1 MGKELFDNIPSKVG
15 DLLNDVKNGRIGLPD
30 LQRPFVWKD
39 NKVRDLLD
47 SMLKGYPIGYVMLW
61 ESPTD
66 FENKGQIGINDKTF
80 NTARDLVIDGQQ
92 RLTAL
97 LGAIKGIKI
106 KNVNYKERNIK
117 ISFNPLKREFAVW
130 SQAYERNPEWISAV
144 SQVFAA
150 HEEQLNVTKFRKA
163 YISQLNESRVRNEL
177 PRLSDDEEI
186 VIEENINALLN
197 LNIYLLPTLRISA
210 TASEQD
216 VADIFVRVNS
226 GGQKLTEKN
235 FIETLLAVY
244 DNEIHD
250 KINDFCRTSRIPEAG
265 TSYNHIL
272 EVNPVHLIRATVG
285 IAFKRARLK
294 YAYMLLRGKDLQTGQ
309 FAEEIRTDNL
319 LKFREALTLVVNL
332 NHWHAFMN
340 IVAEAGY
347 LNGSLVSSENAI
359 VFSYMLYLIGKTEY
373 NVQPMELKKIMQ
385 RWFFMTT
392 IKGFYT
398 NSPESSVEKQ
408 FADLRKV
415 HTSRDFVDY
424 LDNEIKSQ
432 FTDDY
437 FKYNLPNDLVTSST
451 QSPAWYGYVASLNV
465 LGYPMLFS
473 NTPTSKYFIVGASGG
488 KSSIDIH
495 HIFPKNYLSQIGI
508 EDDRERN
515 QIANYTFLDYF
526 TNIDISDNPPSEYV
540 LAYKSRLG
548 VEGYKITCFQNALPE
563 NFENLEYHDFLTKRR
578 VLMAELIFR
587 AYRKLS
593 E

>member
-61 ESPTD
+61 ESPAN

-210 TASEQD
+210 TESEQD

-398 NSPESSVEKQ
+398 NSPESAVEKQ

-415 HTSRDFVDY
+415 HTSRD
-424 LDNEIKSQ
+424 
-432 FTDDY
+432 

-495 HIFPKNYLSQIGI
+495 HIYPKNYLSQIGI

-515 QIANYTFLDYF
+515 QIANYTFLDYS

>member
-1 MGKELFDNIPSKVG
+1 
-15 DLLNDVKNGRIGLPD
+15 
-30 LQRPFVWKD
+30 
-39 NKVRDLLD
+39 
-47 SMLKGYPIGYVMLW
+47 
-61 ESPTD
+61 
-66 FENKGQIGINDKTF
+66 
-80 NTARDLVIDGQQ
+80 
-92 RLTAL
+92 
-97 LGAIKGIKI
+97 
-106 KNVNYKERNIK
+106 
-117 ISFNPLKREFAVW
+117 
-130 SQAYERNPEWISAV
+130 
-144 SQVFAA
+144 
-150 HEEQLNVTKFRKA
+150 
-163 YISQLNESRVRNEL
+163 
-177 PRLSDDEEI
+177 
-186 VIEENINALLN
+186 
-197 LNIYLLPTLRISA
+197 
-210 TASEQD
+210 
-216 VADIFVRVNS
+216 
-226 GGQKLTEKN
+226 
-235 FIETLLAVY
+235 
-244 DNEIHD
+244 
-250 KINDFCRTSRIPEAG
+250 
-265 TSYNHIL
+265 
-272 EVNPVHLIRATVG
+272 
-285 IAFKRARLK
+285 
-294 YAYMLLRGKDLQTGQ
+294 
-309 FAEEIRTDNL
+309 
-319 LKFREALTLVVNL
+319 
-332 NHWHAFMN
+332 
-340 IVAEAGY
+340 
-347 LNGSLVSSENAI
+347 
-359 VFSYMLYLIGKTEY
+359 MLYLIGKTEY

-398 NSPESSVEKQ
+398 NSPESAVEKQ

-495 HIFPKNYLSQIGI
+495 HIYPKNYLSQIGI

-515 QIANYTFLDYF
+515 QIANYTFLDYS

>member
-1 MGKELFDNIPSKVG
+1 M
-15 DLLNDVKNGRIGLPD
+15 
-30 LQRPFVWKD
+30 
-39 NKVRDLLD
+39 
-47 SMLKGYPIGYVMLW
+47 M
-61 ESPTD
+61 
-66 FENKGQIGINDKTF
+66 
-80 NTARDLVIDGQQ
+80 
-92 RLTAL
+92 
-97 LGAIKGIKI
+97 
-106 KNVNYKERNIK
+106 
-117 ISFNPLKREFAVW
+117 KREFAVW

-398 NSPESSVEKQ
+398 NSPESAVEKQ

-495 HIFPKNYLSQIGI
+495 HIYPKNYLSQIGI

-515 QIANYTFLDYF
+515 QIANYTFLDYS